1 LAHFGALIPERA
13 VPLDQALFDRLAA
26 VVGPSACIADVSA
39 MAPYLHEERGL
50 YHGKAALVVRPSSTA
65 EVAEVV
71 KACAAAGM
79 PIVPQGGN
87 TGLCG
92 GASPHEDASEVILSL
107 GRMNKIRAFDP
118 VNFTMTVEAGCILAD
133 IQARAAAQNCL
144 FPLSLA
150 AEGSCQIGGNLATN
164 AGGINVL
171 RYGNTREL
179 ALGLEVVLPDG
190 RIWNGLRALGKD
202 NTGYALRQLFIG
214 AEGTLGIITAAVLK
228 LFPRPAETATA
239 LCALTGVDAVSVL
252 LNRARALSGD
262 AVTAFE
268 LIPRIGLE
276 MCAKHIAG
284 CSDPFDAAHPW
295 YVLIEFS
302 TSRPDADIRATFER
316 LLETAFEEGVIA
328 DAVVAES
335 LEQAKGLWR
344 LRESLPEAQK
354 HEGGS
359 IKHDVS
365 VPVSLIPTFITQGM
379 AAIARHFAGARP
391 VPFGH
396 VGDGNVHFNV
406 SQPVGADTAAYLKQ
420 WDDMNRLI
428 HDIVVGMGGSISAE
442 HGIGRLKVDEMRH
455 YKDPVE
461 LDLMRR
467 LKQAIDPANLMNPGK
482 VVP

>member
-1 LAHFGALIPERA
+1 M
-13 VPLDQALFDRLAA
+13 PLDQNTHRQLSEI
-26 VVGPSACIADVSA
+26 VGANACIADPA
-39 MAPYLHEERGL
+39 DMAPYLHEERGL
-50 YHGKAALVVRPSSTA
+50 YHGKAALVLRPASTQ
-65 EVAEVV
+65 EVAKIVT
-71 KACAAAGM
+71 ACAASKT

-92 GASPHEDASEVILSL
+92 GAAPHEDASEVILNL
-107 GRMNKIRAFDP
+107 GRMNQIRAIDP
-118 VNFTMTVEAGCILAD
+118 VNFTITVDAGCILAD
-133 IQARAAAQNCL
+133 VQKIAEENGCL

-171 RYGNTREL
+171 RYGNARDL
-179 ALGLEVVLPDG
+179 VLGLEVVLPDG

-202 NTGYALRQLFIG
+202 NTGYALRHLFVG
-214 AEGTLGIITAAVLK
+214 AEGTLGIITGAVLK
-228 LFPRPAETATA
+228 LFPRPTEVATA
-239 LCALTGVDAVSVL
+239 LCALDNLESATKL

-284 CSDPFDAAHPW
+284 VVDPFTAPHPW
-295 YVLIEFS
+295 YVLTEFS
-302 TSRPDADIRATFER
+302 TSRPDVSVRGSFDA
-316 LLETAFEEGVIA
+316 LLEIAFNEGIITDAVIA
-328 DAVVAES
+328 ES
-335 LEQAKGLWR
+335 MDRQKALWR
-344 LRESLPEAQK
+344 IRESLPEAQK

-359 IKHDVS
+359 IKHDIS
-365 VPVSLIPTFITQGM
+365 VPVSRVPQFISDGM
-379 AAIARHFAGARP
+379 AAIETHFPGARP

-396 VGDGNVHFNV
+396 LGDGNIHFNI
-406 SQPVGADTAAYLKQ
+406 SQPVGADKAAYLAR
-420 WDDMNRLI
+420 WTDMNRI
-428 HDIVVGMGGSISAE
+428 VHDIVAGMDGSFSAE
-442 HGIGRLKVDEMRH
+442 HGIGMLKVDEMKH

-482 VVP
+482 VVD

>member
-1 LAHFGALIPERA
+1 M
-13 VPLDQALFDRLAA
+13 PLDQSLRDRLAEI
-26 VVGPSACIADVSA
+26 VGAAACIADPA
-39 MAPYLHEERGL
+39 GMAPYLHEERGL
-50 YHGKAALVVRPSSTA
+50 YQGKAALVLRPSTTA
-65 EVAEVV
+65 EVAAIVT
-71 KACAAAGM
+71 ACAAANIA
-79 PIVPQGGN
+79 IVPQGGN

-92 GASPHEDASEVILSL
+92 GAVGREDASEVIINL
-107 GRMNKIRAFDP
+107 GRMNKVRAVDP

-133 IQARAAAQNCL
+133 VQKKADENGCL

-171 RYGNTREL
+171 RYGNARDL
-179 ALGLEVVLPDG
+179 VLGLEVVLPDG

-202 NTGYALRQLFIG
+202 NTGYALRHLFVG
-214 AEGTLGIITAAVLK
+214 AEGTLGIITGAVLK
-228 LFPRPAETATA
+228 LFPRPVEKATA
-239 LCALTGVDAVSVL
+239 LCALSNLEDATKL

-284 CSDPFDAAHPW
+284 VTDPFGAPHPW
-295 YVLIEFS
+295 YVLTEFS
-302 TSRPDADIRATFER
+302 SSRPDVTVRGSFEA
-316 LLETAFEEGVIA
+316 LLESAFEEGIIA

-335 LEQAKGLWR
+335 VEQQKNLWR
-344 LRESLPEAQK
+344 IRESLPEAQK
-354 HEGGS
+354 YEGGS
-359 IKHDVS
+359 IKHDIS
-365 VPVSLIPTFITQGM
+365 VPVSRVPQFIADGM
-379 AAIARHFAGARP
+379 AAVQQKFPGVRP

-396 VGDGNVHFNV
+396 LGDGNIHFNI
-406 SQPVGADTAAYLKQ
+406 SQPVGADTKAYLAN
-420 WDDMNRLI
+420 WEDMNRVV
-428 HDIVVGMGGSISAE
+428 HDIVVGMNGSISAE
-442 HGIGRLKVDEMRH
+442 HGIGLLKVEEMKH

-482 VVP
+482 VVG

>member
-1 LAHFGALIPERA
+1 M
-13 VPLDQALFDRLAA
+13 PLDQNLRDRLADI
-26 VVGPSACIADVSA
+26 VGAASCLADPAA

-50 YHGKAALVVRPSSTA
+50 YHGKVALVLRPGSTS

-71 KACAAAGM
+71 AACAAAGI

-92 GASPHEDASEVILSL
+92 GAAPHNDGSEVILNL
-107 GRMNKIRAFDP
+107 GRMNSVRAIDP
-118 VNFTMTVEAGCILAD
+118 INFTMTVDAGCILAEV
-133 IQARAAAQNCL
+133 QNAAAESGCL

-171 RYGNTREL
+171 RYGNARDL
-179 ALGLEVVLPDG
+179 VLGLEVVLPDG
-190 RIWNGLRALGKD
+190 RIWNGLRALSKD
-202 NTGYALRQLFIG
+202 NTGYALRHLFVG

-228 LFPRPAETATA
+228 LFPRPTETATA
-239 LCALTGVDAVSVL
+239 LCALNDLEGATKL

-276 MCAKHIAG
+276 MCVKHING
-284 CSDPFDAAHPW
+284 VRDPFADPHPW
-295 YVLIEFS
+295 YVLTEFS
-302 TSRPDADIRATFER
+302 SSRPDVTVRGSFDA
-316 LLETAFEEGVIA
+316 LLEAAFEEGIIA

-335 LEQAKGLWR
+335 REQQKNLWR
-344 LRESLPEAQK
+344 IRESLPEAQK

-359 IKHDVS
+359 IKHDIS
-365 VPVSLIPTFITQGM
+365 VPVSRVPDFIAEGM
-379 AAIARHFAGARP
+379 AAIAAHFPGARP

-396 VGDGNVHFNV
+396 VGDGNIHFNI
-406 SQPVGADTAAYLKQ
+406 SQPVGADKAAYLAR
-420 WDDMNRLI
+420 WEDMNRI
-428 HDIVVGMGGSISAE
+428 VHDIVVGMEGSISAE
-442 HGIGRLKVDEMRH
+442 HGIGMLKVREMQH

-467 LKQAIDPANLMNPGK
+467 LKLAIDPNNLMNPGK
-482 VVP
+482 IVE